1 MIKIEMSEEIG
12 EKEIFL
18 DGIYTLRDLVD
29 LIADAIDCEDSEG
42 YEEDLL
48 QIKVKEFRA
57 LMKYR
62 MWLYLDKTK

>member
-1 MIKIEMSEEIG
+1 MITIEMSEEIAD
-12 EKEIFL
+12 KEIFL

-57 LMKYR
+57 LFKYR
-62 MWLYLDKTK
+62 MFLYLDKTK